1 MLPSLLRDIV
11 AGKSLQ
17 NYPVNCGETGKHK
30 MRRDFRGCDVLSA
43 VIDHNNTRRII
54 KSMLSPEKEMK

>member
-17 NYPVNCGETGKHK
+17 NYPVSCGETGKHK

-43 VIDHNNTRRII
+43 VIDHNNTRRKI
-54 KSMLSPEKEMK
+54 